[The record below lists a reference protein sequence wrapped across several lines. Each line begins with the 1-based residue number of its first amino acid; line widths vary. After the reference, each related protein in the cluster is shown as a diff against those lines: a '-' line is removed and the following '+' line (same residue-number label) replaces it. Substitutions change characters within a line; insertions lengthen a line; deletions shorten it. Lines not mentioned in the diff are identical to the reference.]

1 MADGTGKVD
10 IGSDIERKAWMSEG
24 LVQKAATSFWAPYKG
39 KTFDSIIMTE
49 NNISAGSG
57 HVVTFDF
64 DGNLSGRPVKGNTT
78 AKGTGEQKKKFS
90 TSVTVSDYRYVVDN
104 GTKFDGVN
112 IGDLTINEH
121 MDSRAKLGDLWV
133 RSDDQAYFDLAQQ
146 GAEFGIDLGT
156 DATFDDLLAVEE
168 VVKNGVGFDTTPAGI
183 TKRLPLKP
191 FKLANGEPVWL
202 WLVDVS
208 FKRKMLASSGMQ
220 TMLQSADLRG
230 NDNRLIKGA
239 LGKIGNFLFV
249 EAGSF
254 FGTTEG
260 TILDA
265 NGYYQYDN
273 TGVEMAGLRTYD
285 ATNDKWSGETGF
297 SRATSS
303 TLKSRSVIL
312 GAGAMQKANGMMPN
326 YEYEATDFK
335 KFSES
340 CAEIWCGAKN
350 VKLLAE
356 NSDNADGKIAG
367 YNFGSI
373 FVDVT
378 IQTAV

>member
-10 IGSDIERKAWMSEG
+10 YNSPIKRKAWMSEG
-24 LVQKAATSFWAPYKG
+24 LVQKSATSWWAPYKG

-57 HVVTFDF
+57 HLVTFDF

-104 GTKFDGVN
+104 GTKFDGID
-112 IGDLTINEH
+112 IGDLNINEH
-121 MDSRAKLGDLWV
+121 LDSRNKLGDLWV
-133 RSDDQAYFDLAQQ
+133 RSEDQAYFDLAQQ
-146 GAEFGIDLGT
+146 GAEFGIDLGA

-168 VVKNGVGFDTTPAGI
+168 VVKNGTGFDTTPVGI

-191 FKLANGEPVWL
+191 YILASGDPVWL
-202 WLVDVS
+202 WVVDVS

-220 TMLQSADLRG
+220 TMLQNADVRG
-230 NDNRLIKGA
+230 NDNRLIKGV

-254 FGTTEG
+254 FGTTVG
-260 TILDA
+260 DILDA
-265 NGYYQYDN
+265 NGYYNYDN

-285 ATNDKWSGETGF
+285 VTNSKWSGEEGF
-297 SRATSS
+297 SRNNT

-312 GAGAMQKANGMMPN
+312 GAGAFQKGNGLMPN

-340 CAEIWCGAKN
+340 CLETWCGAKC
-350 VKLLAE
+350 VKLEAE
-356 NSDNADGKIAG
+356 NSDNTDGKIAG
-367 YNFGSI
+367 YNWGVI

-378 IQTAV
+378 IQTAG